1 MALEDETRPWLKQA
15 ACRGVDPDV
24 FFPERGDAAG
34 VRAAKEVCAGCDVLA
49 ECREWSL
56 GITDTM
62 GIFGRMDAKE
72 RSRERRRR
80 LQVVAA

>member
-1 MALEDETRPWLKQA
+1 MALEGETRPWIGRASCPGL
-15 ACRGVDPDV
+15 DPGV

-34 VRAAKEVCAGCDVLA
+34 VRAAKQVCRGCLA
-49 ECREWSL
+49 LSECREWSL

-62 GIFGRMDAKE
+62 GIFGGMDAKE
-72 RSRERRRR
+72 RSRERRKR